1 MPSER
6 QLSKSTQF
14 KKLLLSP
21 QLEFICEAHNG
32 LSAKIVEEAGFHG
45 IWASGLSISAQFG
58 VRDNNEASWTQVLD
72 NLEFMSDATQIPI
85 LLDGDTGYGN
95 FNNMQRLIRKL
106 EQRQIAAVCIEDKL
120 FPKTNSFLKGEAQPL
135 ADMDEFCG
143 KIKAGKDAQSDPDF
157 CIIARVEAFI
167 CGWGLAEALR
177 RAEAYH
183 RAGADGILI
192 HSALAVPDEIL
203 AFKREWG
210 DRCPVVI
217 VPTKFAHVG
226 EAQPLADM
234 DEFCG
239 KIKAGKDAQSDPDFC
254 IIARVEAFI
263 CGWGLAEALR
273 RAEAYHRAGADGILI
288 HSALAV
294 PDEILAFKREW
305 GDRCPVVIV
314 PTKYYSTPTDV
325 FRQHGIS
332 LVIWANHMLRA
343 AIATMQSTARILK
356 EQENLLS
363 IEDKIVPVSEIFRLQ
378 GAADLQEA
386 EKRYLPK
393 SAERASA
400 IVLAASRG
408 DELGELTNDKPKTMV
423 PIRGVPIL
431 AHIMDAY
438 NTAGIKDISV
448 VRGYKKET
456 MNLPQVTYV
465 DNDDFA
471 TTGELDSLLKAL
483 QAKDQHDQD
492 IIISYGDVLF
502 NSYIPQALLQENDDF
517 VIFVDSDWQEKTS
530 YTQLGGFAEC
540 TAPNSRMAF
549 RTEVHLKQLSTDVH
563 RDKIHGV
570 WMGFLK
576 VSASG
581 ASQLQKLLPS
591 LLAVPENRRAGM
603 ATLFQE
609 LLKQHQP
616 IRVLYTVGHWLDINR
631 LDDVVPMSIVTRSTA
646 CGWDSLKSPL
656 RGPANYKSCCRA
668 YSRFQKIVGL
678 EWRHCFKSC

>member
-1 MPSER
+1 MSITPTPHKAS
-6 QLSKSTQF
+6 QF

-167 CGWGLAEALR
+167 CGWGLAEAMR

-183 RAGADGILI
+183 QAGADGILI

-203 AFKREWG
+203 AFKQEW
-210 DRCPVVI
+210 
-217 VPTKFAHVG
+217 A
-226 EAQPLADM
+226 
-234 DEFCG
+234 
-239 KIKAGKDAQSDPDFC
+239 
-254 IIARVEAFI
+254 
-263 CGWGLAEALR
+263 
-273 RAEAYHRAGADGILI
+273 
-288 HSALAV
+288 
-294 PDEILAFKREW
+294 
-305 GDRCPVVIV
+305 DRCPVVIV

-325 FRQHGIS
+325 FRQQGIS

-343 AIATMQSTARILK
+343 AIATMQTTARTLK

-363 IEDKIVPVSEIFRLQ
+363 IEDKIVPVSEVFRLQ
-378 GAADLQEA
+378 GAADLQDA
-386 EKRYLPK
+386 EQRYLPK
-393 SAERASA
+393 SMERASA

-423 PIRGVPIL
+423 PICGLPIL

-438 NTAGIKDISV
+438 NTVGIKDISV
-448 VRGYKKET
+448 VRGYKKKAV
-456 MNLPQVTYV
+456 NLPHLTYV

-471 TTGELDSLLKAL
+471 ATGELDSLLKAL
-483 QAKDQHDQD
+483 KAKDHHDQD

-502 NSYIPQALLQENDDF
+502 NSYIPQALLQEKDDF

-530 YTQLGGFAEC
+530 YSRLGGFAEC
-540 TAPNSRMAF
+540 TAPNSRKAF
-549 RTEVHLKQLSTDVH
+549 NAQIHLKQLGTNVH
-563 RDKIHGV
+563 HEHIHGV

-581 ASQLQKLLPS
+581 ASQLQELLS
-591 LLAVPENRRAGM
+591 KLLAVPDNRRAGM

-609 LLKQHQP
+609 LLKEQQP
-616 IRVLYTVGHWLDINR
+616 IRVLYTVGHWLDINN
-631 LDDVVPMSIVTRSTA
+631 LDDVIQAGS
-646 CGWDSLKSPL
+646 
-656 RGPANYKSCCRA
+656 
-668 YSRFQKIVGL
+668 F
-678 EWRHCFKSC
+678 